1 MPKSGST
8 FFSEIISSLPKVKR
22 ARLIPYSGSRE
33 QEISESLVIEE
44 GRSAFVAQHH
54 TKYSIGTE
62 RLLDRHQ
69 ITTIVL
75 ERNIFDVLVSLRDH
89 ILNDDKRYPI
99 ESSPLVH
106 FDLRPSNLD
115 VEDLDSYLAHIAVPW
130 YMNFHVGWRSRNA
143 HFCRYEELIDNPL
156 VVVRRALEAC
166 GQEYSDAEIKKAI
179 DMARGGKVRMNKGV
193 VGRGKLLPLE
203 AIEKI
208 REILKLIDRISPDPY
223 IKEMLKQSNEFVKES

>member
-1 MPKSGST
+1 
-8 FFSEIISSLPKVKR
+8 
-22 ARLIPYSGSRE
+22 
-33 QEISESLVIEE
+33 LVIEE

-62 RLLDRHQ
+62 RLLNRHQ
-69 ITTIVL
+69 ISTIVL

-106 FDLRPSNLD
+106 FDFRPSSLS
-115 VEDLDSYLAHIAVPW
+115 VEDLDCYLAQIAVPW

-156 VVVRRALEAC
+156 AVVRRALEAC
-166 GQEYSDAEIKKAI
+166 GQESSNAEIEHAI

-203 AIEKI
+203 AIE
-208 REILKLIDRISPDPY
+208 RTCDILRFFDRVSPDPY
-223 IKEMLKQSNEFVKES
+223 VKEMLEQSREFVKES